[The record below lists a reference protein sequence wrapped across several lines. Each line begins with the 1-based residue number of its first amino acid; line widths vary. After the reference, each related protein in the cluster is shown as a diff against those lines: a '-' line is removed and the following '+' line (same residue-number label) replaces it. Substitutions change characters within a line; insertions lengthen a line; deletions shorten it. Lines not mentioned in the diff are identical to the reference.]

1 MENLHNS
8 VDGKVSLPGETR
20 RSIEGDIKLTRLLIL
35 FTLIASVFATADV
48 GGILVQHAR
57 SGSIGATVEQ
67 SVFIFI
73 VAFLV
78 YGNLVYQFTRLGY
91 LKRQASHSPAD
102 IDELRSV
109 FKHSGRGLTVLVP
122 SYKEEPNVIAQTLWS
137 AALQVCPDRRVVLLI
152 DNPPNP
158 CDLKDRY
165 LLDVTRHLPGKIDKI
180 LAEQA
185 GRFRAAYSRF
195 KQQKVVNLHEET
207 RRLAELYDAA
217 AGWFEDQVKQHQI
230 NSHTDRLFIKK
241 VFSEPAEMYRQYAR
255 SLSTTGGQG
264 EGAVLDAQQIEHEY
278 GRLLALFEV
287 KLEYFER
294 KQYVNL
300 SHEANKAMNLNSY
313 LGLMGGSYRERTCG
327 QDVYLEDAAGE
338 RADLVVPDA
347 EFVVTLDADSIIAH
361 DYSARLIHQMEQ
373 AGNER
378 VAVIQTPYS
387 AIPDAPGALERIAG
401 ATTDIQYIIHQG
413 FTSYRATFWV
423 GANAL
428 LRKKALEDIVTVDRE
443 RGFAVHRYIQ
453 DRTVIEDTESS
464 VDLVERGWSLLN
476 YPQRLAYSATPPDFG
491 ALLIQRRRWANG
503 GLIIFPKLLRY
514 LFNRSR
520 TQSKLG
526 EGLVRSHYLTSIAA
540 VNIGLLLLFTY
551 PFKESMNTL
560 WLPLTA
566 VPYFYLYGRD
576 LASMRYRWSDLLRV
590 YALNLILIPVN
601 LGGVFK
607 SISQGISG
615 KKIPFGRTP
624 KVNGRTSVPMVYV
637 LAVLALA
644 VWCVG
649 YTVADVTYERWGHAL
664 FMVLNGTFLLYA
676 ITKLIG
682 WRESFSDLGL
692 QVDQH
697 TDATTVQPADAGI
710 INLREQ
716 RLGERRSSGST
727 PMFPA
732 GDAGGG
738 AVLKDRRRF
747 PDRRW
752 NHFSRSVLPEVAVEK
767 QVASSF

>member
-1 MENLHNS
+1 
-8 VDGKVSLPGETR
+8 
-20 RSIEGDIKLTRLLIL
+20 
-35 FTLIASVFATADV
+35 
-48 GGILVQHAR
+48 
-57 SGSIGATVEQ
+57 
-67 SVFIFI
+67 
-73 VAFLV
+73 
-78 YGNLVYQFTRLGY
+78 
-91 LKRQASHSPAD
+91 
-102 IDELRSV
+102 
-109 FKHSGRGLTVLVP
+109 
-122 SYKEEPNVIAQTLWS
+122 
-137 AALQVCPDRRVVLLI
+137 
-152 DNPPNP
+152 
-158 CDLKDRY
+158 
-165 LLDVTRHLPGKIDKI
+165 
-180 LAEQA
+180 
-185 GRFRAAYSRF
+185 
-195 KQQKVVNLHEET
+195 
-207 RRLAELYDAA
+207 
-217 AGWFEDQVKQHQI
+217 
-230 NSHTDRLFIKK
+230 
-241 VFSEPAEMYRQYAR
+241 
-255 SLSTTGGQG
+255 
-264 EGAVLDAQQIEHEY
+264 
-278 GRLLALFEV
+278 
-287 KLEYFER
+287 
-294 KQYVNL
+294 
-300 SHEANKAMNLNSY
+300 MNLNSY

-560 WLPLTA
+560 
-566 VPYFYLYGRD
+566 
-576 LASMRYRWSDLLRV
+576 
-590 YALNLILIPVN
+590 
-601 LGGVFK
+601 
-607 SISQGISG
+607 SQGISG

-644 VWCVG
+644 VWCAG

-664 FMVLNGTFLLYA
+664 FMVLNGTFLVYA

-692 QVDQH
+692 QVNRQ
-697 TDATTVQPADAGI
+697 TNAATVRQADVGVI
-710 INLREQ
+710 DLREQ
-716 RLGERRSSGST
+716 RLGERRSPGST
-727 PMFPA
+727 PMFPTS
-732 GDAGGG
+732 DTGGE
-738 AVLKDRRRF
+738 AISKDRRRF

-752 NHFSRSVLPEVAVEK
+752 NYFSRSVLPEVAMEK
-767 QVASSF
+767 QVASSSS